1 MLPKYFY
8 SSEFKYFKE
17 WSIIVVL
24 IGIGAEIR
32 SILLYSLLN
41 IGTRLSL
48 GSTGFVL
55 PIDRPYDITQHM
67 VKQLVKSSIAS
78 LVSYHYLKLSGRRS
92 HASYPRTF
100 RMRYTWLIIN
110 LGIVPVALEV
120 ILI

>member
-24 IGIGAEIR
+24 IEIGTGIR

-41 IGTRLSL
+41 IGTLLSL

-55 PIDRPYDITQHM
+55 PVDGLYDITQHM
-67 VKQLVKSSIAS
+67 VQQLVKQYCIICEVPLLKAAWAQVTCQLPWELLGSIT
-78 LVSYHYLKLSGRRS
+78 HG
-92 HASYPRTF
+92 
-100 RMRYTWLIIN
+100 
-110 LGIVPVALEV
+110 
-120 ILI
+120 